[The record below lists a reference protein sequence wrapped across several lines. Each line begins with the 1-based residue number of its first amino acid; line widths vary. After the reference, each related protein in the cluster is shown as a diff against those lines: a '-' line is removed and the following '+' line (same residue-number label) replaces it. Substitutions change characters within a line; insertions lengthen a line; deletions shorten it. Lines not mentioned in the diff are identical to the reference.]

1 MTGKRTSVFENALIW
16 FGAGVSLAEIMTG
29 TFLAPLGFS
38 QGLLSIIIGHVIG
51 CFLLFLAGCMGGK
64 RRMSAMETVTLSFG
78 SKGAFLFAMLNVL
91 QLVGWTAIMI
101 YDGALAANGALP
113 CGHWIW
119 AVVIGGLIIVW
130 LIIGIKSLGKVNLIA
145 MSALFILTVVLSFL
159 IFRRGDLSAAAE
171 GGLSFGAAIEL
182 NVAMPLSLVHNRTG
196 LRFAGGHFG
205 YRGDNAER
213 GPWDSR
219 PDNHRSVNC
228 DDYVPRCLF
237 SRYFQ

>member
-91 QLVGWTAIMI
+91 QLVGWPAIMI

-130 LIIGIKSLGKVNLIA
+130 LIIGIK
-145 MSALFILTVVLSFL
+145 LFIFFVIIKMLFFPNFLSSKCDTDEQKTEYV
-159 IFRRGDLSAAAE
+159 RHQ
-171 GGLSFGAAIEL
+171 
-182 NVAMPLSLVHNRTG
+182 LVDR
-196 LRFAGGHFG
+196 
-205 YRGDNAER
+205 
-213 GPWDSR
+213 
-219 PDNHRSVNC
+219 
-228 DDYVPRCLF
+228 
-237 SRYFQ
+237 

>member
-113 CGHWIW
+113 
-119 AVVIGGLIIVW
+119 
-130 LIIGIKSLGKVNLIA
+130 S
-145 MSALFILTVVLSFL
+145 
-159 IFRRGDLSAAAE
+159 
-171 GGLSFGAAIEL
+171 
-182 NVAMPLSLVHNRTG
+182 
-196 LRFAGGHFG
+196 
-205 YRGDNAER
+205 
-213 GPWDSR
+213 
-219 PDNHRSVNC
+219 
-228 DDYVPRCLF
+228 
-237 SRYFQ
+237 